1 MTEKIHFAL
10 KQPNT
15 SFPSYGGSVD
25 SLTFYHA
32 LLERVRALVNASSF
46 GPFIAIL
53 TIGTRI
59 DNRLLRALVEQWWD
73 TTKTFHFRFGGIT
86 VNLLDFAAIT
96 GLRVGWNPI
105 LYDSGLYLDP
115 AVVEYYLGK
124 RLGGSE
130 LVVKY
135 TNLEGCLDHEP
146 KSEVEVAY
154 MSRAYLLYLFGVS
167 LFLNRRSGAH
177 RLVTSVGRLGDSWSV

>member
-1 MTEKIHFAL
+1 MTEKICFAL

-15 SFPSYGGSVD
+15 SLPSYGGLAD

-73 TTKTFHFRFGGIT
+73 TTNTFHFR
-86 VNLLDFAAIT
+86 
-96 GLRVGWNPI
+96 
-105 LYDSGLYLDP
+105 
-115 AVVEYYLGK
+115 
-124 RLGGSE
+124 LGG
-130 LVVKY
+130 
-135 TNLEGCLDHEP
+135 
-146 KSEVEVAY
+146 
-154 MSRAYLLYLFGVS
+154 
-167 LFLNRRSGAH
+167 
-177 RLVTSVGRLGDSWSV
+177 